1 MLDFR
6 KSKLWEL
13 NPGPSNVSFEDF
25 TPQTTKIKFEI
36 GLVLP
41 LGVEPRTNTSR
52 DPIWLGASTTNNYKS
67 NLLQMPRVT
76 LCFRVAPKKS
86 LAECDLLVTTGNDGG
101 DRYTR

>member
-1 MLDFR
+1 V
-6 KSKLWEL
+6 
-13 NPGPSNVSFEDF
+13 NFEDF

-36 GLVLP
+36 SLVLP

-52 DPIWLGASTTNNYKS
+52 DPIWLVASTSNQYKS
-67 NLLQMPRVT
+67 NLEHMPRVAIS
-76 LCFRVAPKKS
+76 LRLAPKKC

>member
-1 MLDFR
+1 V
-6 KSKLWEL
+6 
-13 NPGPSNVSFEDF
+13 GFEDF

-41 LGVEPRTNTSR
+41 LGVEPKTNTSR
-52 DPIWLGASTTNNYKS
+52 DPIWLVASTTNQYKS
-67 NLLQMPRVT
+67 NLVQIPRVT
-76 LCFRVAPKKS
+76 VSLRLTPKKC